1 MDVFADKA
9 GLTIPYLN
17 VDYELSDRSVIDL
30 ADEKFLF
37 RNNTITDSKFKTI
50 GSLNGVIEHNNF
62 ADWRLDLDINSGV

>member
-37 RNNTITDSKFKTI
+37 RNNTITDSK
-50 GSLNGVIEHNNF
+50 L
-62 ADWRLDLDINSGV
+62 